1 MNINVELDEFSA
13 VTPIFGNLTFT
24 NIIGKLNANAD
35 SYLALACHYDSKYF
49 PNEYFEAATD
59 SAVPCAIMLNLLK
72 TLMPAL
78 ENFQGRNDISLMVQL
93 LQFISALGVYI
104 SLYISS

>member
-1 MNINVELDEFSA
+1 MNVNVELDEFSA
-13 VTPIFGNLTFT
+13 TTPVFGNLTFT

-59 SAVPCAIMLNLLK
+59 SAVPCSIMLNLLK

-78 ENFQGRNDISLMVQL
+78 DNFRGRNDISLMV
-93 LQFISALGVYI
+93 
-104 SLYISS
+104 